1 MISNEM
7 RLQHRCNLSGKISA
21 GECALLPRVSAS
33 SESSVVSLV
42 WFFFFLLPPGS
53 LNASFFYEEH
63 IVFLLISC
71 TRFIL
76 LQGYVVNI

>member
-42 WFFFFLLPPGS
+42 CFFFLLSPGS

>member
-1 MISNEM
+1 M
-7 RLQHRCNLSGKISA
+7 GKLALENVHYFQESL
-21 GECALLPRVSAS
+21 LLPRAV
-33 SESSVVSLV
+33 LFL
-42 WFFFFLLPPGS
+42 WFGFFFLLPPGS